1 MRDGKMPLRHIA
13 PLLDMAERVFVCFC
27 MVSIREAGM
36 LIVVVCPNKGFV
48 TLAPNLTDRFG
59 GFLI

>member
-1 MRDGKMPLRHIA
+1 MPLRHIA
-13 PLLDMAERVFVCFC
+13 PLLDMAEGVFVYLC
-27 MVSIREAGM
+27 MVIIREAGTR
-36 LIVVVCPNKGFV
+36 IVVVCPNKDFV

>member
-1 MRDGKMPLRHIA
+1 MPLRHIA
-13 PLLDMAERVFVCFC
+13 PLLDMAEGVFVYFC
-27 MVSIREAGM
+27 MVIIREAGTR
-36 LIVVVCPNKGFV
+36 IVVVCPNKDFV

>member
-1 MRDGKMPLRHIA
+1 MPLRHIA